1 MAKLISVLTDSERLR
16 LDGREDPRNLVTIHE
31 NRYRKNSIFERNSPI
46 QTTNIAR
53 KIVNVI
59 GPDHR
64 TKGRRTHTD
73 NIAAH
78 NKKASQK
85 SLPPIPQPISP
96 RRSQGKNRALVGSG
110 TIGGQVN
117 QRTQSGIP
125 GASAREGGIWPRNRE
140 GGRGRRRQRLA
151 RHDFSPNN
159 DGGRKRERLLLG
171 RATAG
176 AARVLF
182 CVRLSSLP
190 G

>member
-1 MAKLISVLTDSERLR
+1 MAKIPVLTASGKGKAPIRR
-16 LDGREDPRNLVTIHE
+16 TNRIHE
-31 NRYRKNSIFERNSPI
+31 IWSGFTKIGTEKTPSLSAIHQSRPR
-46 QTTNIAR
+46 NIAR
-53 KIVNVI
+53 VIVNVI

-64 TKGRRTHTD
+64 TKGQRTHRD

-78 NKKASQK
+78 NKKASEK
-85 SLPPIPQPISP
+85 SLPPNPLSISP

-151 RHDFSPNN
+151 RHDFSQ
-159 DGGRKRERLLLG
+159 
-171 RATAG
+171 
-176 AARVLF
+176 
-182 CVRLSSLP
+182 
-190 G
+190 